1 MQRIWKCSKGGPFRA
16 EFKVHKAPGDVG
28 GNDKTLSFFELNKEK
43 KKTTTTTHHTAVC
56 FKKGLK

>member
-1 MQRIWKCSKGGPFRA
+1 MQRIWKCNKGGPFRA

-28 GNDKTLSFFELNKEK
+28 GNDKTLSFFELNKETK
-43 KKTTTTTHHTAVC
+43 KTTTTHHTAVC